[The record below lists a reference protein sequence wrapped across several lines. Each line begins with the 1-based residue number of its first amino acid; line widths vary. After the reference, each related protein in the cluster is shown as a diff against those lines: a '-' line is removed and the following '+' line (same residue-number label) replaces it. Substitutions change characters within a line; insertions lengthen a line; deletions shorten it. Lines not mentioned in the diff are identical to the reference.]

1 MHRGDGLYGFLMP
14 KDMKVYQMRY
24 EVFPSHYLVRFYLK
38 FSCRSVFGEVVLC
51 KT

>member
-1 MHRGDGLYGFLMP
+1 MHHGDSLYFGLITE
-14 KDMKVYQMRY
+14 DMKVHQMRY
-24 EVFPSHYLVRFYLK
+24 EVFPSHYLVRFYHK